1 MGPNLQFSKKK
12 KKDLGY
18 YKMKEKNLI
27 PFNTYLSVDKCQL

>member
-1 MGPNLQFSKKK
+1 MGPNLKFAKKK
-12 KKDLGY
+12 MDLGY